1 MARKKKDEDA
11 AETPVIEKADA
22 VADLIS
28 TATDETDSGAVESS
42 DDAAVDALDAARNE
56 PEAAAET
63 QTEKP
68 KRGRPAGSQTRKEK
82 PQTDVAEI
90 PKTKKGLQDYAAKL
104 KAERDAARAAA
115 EAKKTEIDTEA
126 VSRLAAALAA
136 GGQMVGHFMA
146 SRKGPHWKLQPNESE
161 ALGMAWATCLAPYA
175 DTIGATLPWV
185 IAVGVTYNVFAG
197 RVAIDQAAEAEAMP
211 VVPDGDKRQEAIR

>member
-1 MARKKKDEDA
+1 MAKDRKKRDESA
-11 AETPVIEKADA
+11 QAETPAVADA

-42 DDAAVDALDAARNE
+42 DDAAVDALDAARSE
-56 PEAAAET
+56 PEPAAEA
-63 QTEKP
+63 QAEKP
-68 KRGRPAGSQTRKEK
+68 KRGRPAGSGTKREK

-115 EAKKTEIDTEA
+115 EAKKAEIDTEA

-146 SRKGPHWKLQPNESE
+146 KRRGGHWKLGAEESE
-161 ALGMAWATCLAPYA
+161 ALGASWAICLAPYA
-175 DTIGATLPWV
+175 DTIGSTLPWLV
-185 IAVGVTYNVFAG
+185 AIGVTYNIFAG
-197 RVAIDQAAEAEAMP
+197 RVAIDQAAEAEAAEAEAAK
-211 VVPDGDKRQEAIR
+211 DKAA